1 MKLGVLT
8 VPLYGMSLEDALKYL
23 HGLGVQAVELGGGCY
38 PGNTHTLP
46 YITGEK
52 PVSELKALLEKYDL
66 TLSAVAAQGNYI
78 HPNKEQAAQFQKGL
92 EDSILLAEKM
102 GCDTVNVF
110 SGCPGDCPESKNP
123 NWVTCPWPP
132 EYLEVLDWQWNEV
145 LIPYWKK
152 QVAFAREH
160 GVTKLAFEMH
170 PGFLVYNTE
179 TLLKLRHAV
188 GPEIGANLDP
198 SHLVW
203 QGMNIVDAITMLGN
217 EGAIFH
223 FHAKD
228 TRIDEINT
236 RHIGVLDTKHYGGND
251 RAWDFRSV
259 GYGHDN
265 FFWKEVVSA
274 LQRVGYDGT
283 LSIEHEDSRMSVK
296 EGLEKAI
303 AVLKDVLVFE
313 KPGEMW
319 WA

>member
-8 VPLYGMSLEDALKYL
+8 VPLYGMSLEEAFSYL
-23 HGLGVQAVELGGGCY
+23 SGLGVQCVELGGGCY
-38 PGNTHTLP
+38 PGSTHTED
-46 YITGEK
+46 YISGKK
-52 PVSELKALLEKYDL
+52 PISELKALLEKYNL
-66 TLSAVAAQGNYI
+66 TVSAIAAQGNYI
-78 HPNKEQAAQFQKGL
+78 HPNKEFAAEHQKGL
-92 EDSILLAEKM
+92 ENAIWLAEQL
-102 GCDTVNVF
+102 GVDTVNVF

-152 QVAFAREH
+152 MVAYGKQH
-160 GVTKLAFEMH
+160 GVTKFAFEMH

-179 TLLKLRHAV
+179 TLLKLRAAV
-188 GPEIGANLDP
+188 GPEIGANFDP

-203 QGMNIVDAITMLGN
+203 QGMDIVQAITMLGD
-217 EGAIFH
+217 AIFH

-228 TRIDEINT
+228 TRMDAANT
-236 RHIGVLDTKHYGGND
+236 ARIGVLDTKHYGGND

-265 FFWKEVVSA
+265 FWWKEVVSA
-274 LQRVGYDGT
+274 LQRAGYDGT

-303 AVLKDVLVFE
+303 AVLKEVLVFE
-313 KPGEMW
+313 KAGEMW

>member
-8 VPLYGMSLEDALKYL
+8 VPLYGMPLEDALQYL
-23 HGLGVQAVELGGGCY
+23 SGLGVQTVELGGGCY

-52 PVSELKALLEKYDL
+52 PVSELKALLEKYNL
-66 TLSAVAAQGNYI
+66 TVSAIASQGNYI
-78 HPNKEQAAQFQKGL
+78 HPNKEFAAAHQKGL
-92 EDSILLAEKM
+92 EDSILLAEAL
-102 GCDTVNVF
+102 GVDTVNVF

-152 QVAFAREH
+152 MVEFAKSH

-179 TLLKLRHAV
+179 TLLKLRAAV
-188 GPEIGANLDP
+188 GPEIGANFDP

-203 QGMNIVDAITMLGN
+203 QGMDIVSAIEMLG
-217 EGAIFH
+217 EAVFH

-228 TRIDEINT
+228 TRMDANNT
-236 RHIGVLDTKHYGGND
+236 RRIGVLDTKNYGGND

-259 GYGHDN
+259 GYGHDT

-274 LQRVGYDGT
+274 LQRVGYDGA
-283 LSIEHEDSRMSVK
+283 LSIEHEDSRMSIK

-303 AVLKDVLVFE
+303 GTLKEVLVFE
-313 KPGEMW
+313 KPAAMW

>member
-8 VPLYGMSLEDALKYL
+8 VPLYGMSLEEAFSYL
-23 HGLGVQAVELGGGCY
+23 SGLGVQCVELGGGCY
-38 PGNTHTLP
+38 PGNTHTED
-46 YITGEK
+46 YISGKK
-52 PVSELKALLEKYDL
+52 PISELKALLEKYNL
-66 TLSAVAAQGNYI
+66 TVSAVAAQGNYI
-78 HPNKEQAAQFQKGL
+78 HPNKEFAAEHQKGL
-92 EDSILLAEKM
+92 ENAIWLAEQL
-102 GCDTVNVF
+102 GVDTVNVF

-152 QVAFAREH
+152 MVAYGKQH
-160 GVTKLAFEMH
+160 GVTKFAFEMH

-179 TLLKLRHAV
+179 TLLKLRSAV
-188 GPEIGANLDP
+188 GPEIGANFDP

-203 QGMNIVDAITMLGN
+203 QGMDIVQAITMLGD
-217 EGAIFH
+217 AIFH

-228 TRIDEINT
+228 TRMDAANT
-236 RHIGVLDTKHYGGND
+236 ARIGVLDTKHYGGND

-265 FFWKEVVSA
+265 FWWKEVVSA
-274 LQRVGYDGT
+274 LQRAGYDGT

-303 AVLKDVLVFE
+303 AVLKEVLVFE
-313 KPGEMW
+313 KAGEMW

>member
-8 VPLYGMSLEDALKYL
+8 VPLYGMSLEEAFSYL
-23 HGLGVQAVELGGGCY
+23 SGLGVQCVELGGGCY
-38 PGNTHTLP
+38 PGNTHTED
-46 YITGEK
+46 YISGKK
-52 PVSELKALLEKYDL
+52 PISELKALLEKYNL
-66 TLSAVAAQGNYI
+66 TVSAIAAQGNYI
-78 HPNKEQAAQFQKGL
+78 HPNKEFAAEHQKGL
-92 EDSILLAEKM
+92 ENAIWLAEQL
-102 GCDTVNVF
+102 GVDTVNVF

-152 QVAFAREH
+152 MVAYGKQH
-160 GVTKLAFEMH
+160 GVTKFAFEMH

-179 TLLKLRHAV
+179 TLLKLRAAV
-188 GPEIGANLDP
+188 GPEIGANFDP

-203 QGMNIVDAITMLGN
+203 QGMDIVQAITMLGD
-217 EGAIFH
+217 AIFH

-228 TRIDEINT
+228 TRMDAANT
-236 RHIGVLDTKHYGGND
+236 ARIGVLDTKHYGGND

-265 FFWKEVVSA
+265 FWWKEVVSA
-274 LQRVGYDGT
+274 LQRAGYDGT

-303 AVLKDVLVFE
+303 AVLKEVLVFE
-313 KPGEMW
+313 KAGEMW